1 MFKLRIRKKVSTIL
15 YTASDLF
22 RIPFALLVAA
32 VVWTALGSGERPGVL
47 MIITALV
54 GAVGMLY
61 VETWTFDREKRTAV
75 SVNGVWP
82 FLVRRTYTFDSIES
96 LSVRH
101 YSHQSNETGEIQAG
115 RGRTMIAF
123 SLCLKSGK
131 QVPVELMTA
140 WARIGQTAR
149 DAAVIADF
157 CGLDFNVDPPV
168 QDRLDRK
175 TGYRG
180 TR

>member
-22 RIPFALLVAA
+22 RIPFALLLAA
-32 VVWTALGSGERPGVL
+32 VLWTVLGSGERPGVL

-82 FLVRRTYTFDSIES
+82 ILFRRTYPFESIAA

-101 YSHQSNETGEIQAG
+101 YSHSVADSGQVPGE

-131 QVPVELMTA
+131 QVPVELMSA
-140 WARIGQTAR
+140 WTRIGQTAR

-157 CGLDFNVDPPV
+157 CGLDFSVDPPV